1 MTFQSLKE
9 NNNPQIWIQEIK
21 IVDYLIIGTTI
32 RIGREMLCLPYVGF
46 FLSTT
51 STNFDIS
58 INLSCIFSIIKIK
71 SNKLS
76 TTKESGIMP
85 GSMGFMNLWHFDK
98 VRGLRQRL
106 SNLFS
111 LFRLVAK
118 SVSLM
123 IFIQLRKSRVG
134 FNFEPMRRYG

>member
-1 MTFQSLKE
+1 MDTRNK
-9 NNNPQIWIQEIK
+9 NC
-21 IVDYLIIGTTI
+21 G
-32 RIGREMLCLPYVGF
+32 LPYNRCYYPHWSRDALPPVCGI

-85 GSMGFMNLWHFDK
+85 GSMGFMNLWHIKK

-111 LFRLVAK
+111 LYRLVAK